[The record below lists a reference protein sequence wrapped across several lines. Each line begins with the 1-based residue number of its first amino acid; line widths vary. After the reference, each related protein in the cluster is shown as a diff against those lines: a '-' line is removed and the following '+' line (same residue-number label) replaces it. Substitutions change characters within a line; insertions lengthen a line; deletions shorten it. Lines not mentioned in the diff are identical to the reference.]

1 MTTQLRDAEVL
12 SKLNN
17 LPEAQALVYFCDD
30 VNVCGRPGRKEDE
43 VEMQEQSYESR
54 LPYLLARAN
63 RHVYGRL
70 HAILKEHGIPVEQWR
85 ILSVLGDG
93 EGRSMGDLA
102 QAVLMNPPALT
113 KAIDRMIV
121 RALVYRRHDAID
133 NRRVLV
139 HISEFGREL
148 VADCHRE
155 VESYEQTLTA
165 PLGPRRTEQ
174 LRRLLVSLA
183 SETEPY

>member
-1 MTTQLRDAEVL
+1 
-12 SKLNN
+12 
-17 LPEAQALVYFCDD
+17 
-30 VNVCGRPGRKEDE
+30 
-43 VEMQEQSYESR
+43 MQKQSYDSQ

-70 HAILKEHGIPVEQWR
+70 NAILKEHGIPVEQWR
-85 ILSVLGDG
+85 ILSVLVGG
-93 EGRSMGDLA
+93 QGLSMGELA
-102 QAVLMNPPALT
+102 HAVLMNPPALT

-121 RALVYRRHDAID
+121 RALVYRRHDAND

-139 HISEFGREL
+139 HISDFGREL
-148 VADCHRE
+148 VADCHSE
-155 VESYEQTLTA
+155 VERYEQDLTA

-183 SETEPY
+183 SGTEPN